1 MTTKRKYIS
10 NVSRL
15 PVEKMSF
22 RNLGA
27 TLHHKELP
35 LTVDLRNKF
44 PPCKQQSTLGSCSS
58 FAIEALFNYDD
69 PTFFG
74 SQLFL
79 YYNERLIENDVNIDA
94 GAQISDG
101 IKSLQIYGLCS
112 EETWPYD
119 ISKFAEKPPQIAYD
133 EALKHK
139 AISVQNIHQDINS
152 MKNSLV
158 QEHPFVVGIQIFEE
172 FESEEVAKTGIV
184 SMPTSD
190 SVYLGGHAV
199 VVVGYNTTHWIM
211 RNSWGSGSFSDGGW
225 GDNGYFYLPHAYLLD
240 SSLSS
245 DLWSI
250 LKVEE

>member
-1 MTTKRKYIS
+1 MTIKRKYLS

-15 PVEKMSF
+15 PAEKISF
-22 RNLGA
+22 RKFGE

-35 LTVDLRNKF
+35 ITVDLRSKM
-44 PPCKQQSTLGSCSS
+44 PPILNQLTIGSCTS
-58 FAIEALFNYDD
+58 FGITSLFSFDD

-101 IKSLQIYGLCS
+101 IKSLQNYGLCS

-119 ISKFAEKPPQIAYD
+119 VSKFAEKPPQEAYD

-152 MKNSLV
+152 MKNSLF

-172 FESEEVAKTGIV
+172 FESDQVAKTGIV
-184 SMPTSD
+184 PMPTAD
-190 SVYLGGHAV
+190 SAYIGGHCIAI
-199 VVVGYNTTHWIM
+199 VGYNLTHWIC
-211 RNSWGSGSFSDGGW
+211 RNSWGSDW
-225 GDNGYFYLPHAYLLD
+225 GDAGYFYLPHIYLLD

-250 LKVEE
+250 LKVDE